1 MRDVDDYRLSC
12 LQEHYLYHVQNGE
25 KPLESWFQGCYFVR
39 GHLIQSVQTSRGRQE
54 LGTGTFL
61 DSWLTSSGTSRH
73 TSTSACEKC
82 GSKRDKHG
90 VIISCLECFLSDC
103 PLYRFTYGESTA
115 IFLAKARGETC
126 TLALSDPPET
136 VLHRAYYLL
145 NNGFGCYHIFRNNC
159 EDFAMYCKT
168 GLLIVNENRLGTSG
182 QAVSFLGA
190 PLAAICSSPINVLMS
205 EPLGMA
211 VAMTGMYCL
220 SRYYAD
226 LGNRKDVA
234 KVPVEAL
241 AARIRPFLSELLQA

>member
-1 MRDVDDYRLSC
+1 MICRYRDRWWCIRRMHRFRGGGCRQDSKPTTFASMIKASS
-12 LQEHYLYHVQNGE
+12 HVNALKAGYE
-25 KPLESWFQGCYFVR
+25 IG
-39 GHLIQSVQTSRGRQE
+39 RGRQE

-115 IFLAKARGETC
+115 IFLAKARGGTC

-211 VAMTGMYCL
+211 VAMT
-220 SRYYAD
+220 D

>member
-1 MRDVDDYRLSC
+1 MSSTLKVFPERDVNLDAALRRSHGDGNLRSLRDH
-12 LQEHYLYHVQNGE
+12 QAM
-25 KPLESWFQGCYFVR
+25 
-39 GHLIQSVQTSRGRQE
+39 E

-115 IFLAKARGETC
+115 IFLAKARGGTC

-211 VAMTGMYCL
+211 VAMT
-220 SRYYAD
+220 D